1 MHNRRLEQKPITPAS
16 LPQQAHWF
24 SPNHYQNTYQ
34 AQRTL
39 AAALP
44 AIHYGIDGVPMV
56 GYEHAL
62 TEAVSIGYLLGQG
75 YDYQTAVN
83 TVQSWWRPS

>member
-1 MHNRRLEQKPITPAS
+1 MHNRRLEQKTTIPTS
-16 LPQQAHWF
+16 FPQRAQWF

-39 AAALP
+39 EAALP
-44 AIHYGIDGVPMV
+44 AIYYGIDSCPVV